1 MHAIVFDDHERRIWF
16 VPQIIVRE
24 KVREQLTI
32 FEYRV
37 DRASQKTG
45 VATESA
51 HRVSIGRA
59 IPPDLKVIDLEHLG
73 FHAADYI
80 VGKRSHAISFSLAM
94 CDNVRRLASL
104 GSGANGLI
112 GLKHPI
118 KHFAPGITLDHSP
131 AGFVSGGLQIG
142 LAHRLDR
149 RGQRF
154 WRILFRPVR
163 LVGEDDSIH
172 IASVDSDHGR
182 AARLALEGDEAER
195 FLNARVD
202 KQIGCTINPG
212 ELLLVRAVP
221 HPGR

>member
-24 KVREQLTI
+24 KVCEQLSV
-32 FEYRV
+32 FEDRV
-37 DRASQKTG
+37 DSVSQETG
-45 VATESA
+45 VAAERA

-112 GLKHPI
+112 GFKHPI
-118 KHFAPGITLDHSP
+118 KHFAPGITLDHSL
-131 AGFVSGGLQIG
+131 AGFVSGRFQIG
-142 LAHRLDR
+142 SAHCADG
-149 RGQRF
+149 RG
-154 WRILFRPVR
+154 
-163 LVGEDDSIH
+163 E
-172 IASVDSDHGR
+172 
-182 AARLALEGDEAER
+182 
-195 FLNARVD
+195 
-202 KQIGCTINPG
+202 
-212 ELLLVRAVP
+212 
-221 HPGR
+221 